1 MGLLIDD
8 LLHLSRVTRSEMRLE
23 PVDLTAAA
31 QIIAGRLTEQNA
43 GRQIEFAI
51 EPGLTGV
58 GDARLLEIALDNL
71 FSNAVKFTAP
81 HGHSRIEFGQ
91 ASHGGERCFLVRD
104 DGVGFDMTYANRLFR
119 AFQRLHK
126 TSEFPGTGIGLA
138 IVQRV
143 IHRHGGKVWAE
154 SQIGR
159 GATFFFTL
167 GETA

>member
-1 MGLLIDD
+1 M
-8 LLHLSRVTRSEMRLE
+8 
-23 PVDLTAAA
+23 
-31 QIIAGRLTEQNA
+31 
-43 GRQIEFAI
+43 EFVI

-58 GDARLLEIALDNL
+58 GDARLLEIALTNL
-71 FSNAVKFTAP
+71 LSNAVKFTGPKA
-81 HGHSRIEFGQ
+81 HARIEFGQ
-91 ASHGGERCFLVRD
+91 AMHNGERCFYVRD
-104 DGVGFDMTYANRLFR
+104 DGVGFDMTYAGKLFR

-154 SQIGR
+154 SQIDR
-159 GATFFFTL
+159 GAQFLFTL